1 MQIVFLTGRVGGDA
15 ETRSAGNGEVTSFNL
30 AVDQGWGERKTT
42 NWFRVSIWGDRGRK
56 LAGHILKGNKLA
68 VTGELSIGEYNGK
81 PQYEVRASECD
92 PFMGGPSPR
101 QTDGQQG
108 APSHSGNAQAH
119 EPDLAD
125 DVPFASCDPTLER
138 RVS

>member
-1 MQIVFLTGRVGGDA
+1 MQLIFLTGRVGGDA
-15 ETRSAGNGEVTSFNL
+15 ETRTAGNGEVTSFNL

-68 VTGELSIGEYNGK
+68 VSGELSIGEYNGK
-81 PQYEVRASECD
+81 PQYEVRASEVD

-101 QTDGQQG
+101 QESTKEPIPRSAPAFSEEDDGFQ
-108 APSHSGNAQAH
+108 
-119 EPDLAD
+119 
-125 DVPFASCDPTLER
+125 VPF
-138 RVS
+138 